1 MAEFGSVLYL
11 PLHRKSHPIP
21 APEAKFQEGIWLGLD
36 QRTEEVII
44 GTPSGIVKC
53 RSVRRRP
60 EPERWNTDAVLAIRG
75 TPWEPTPGVD
85 PELLRAAV

>member
-1 MAEFGSVLYL
+1 MAEFGESVLYL
-11 PLHRKSHPIP
+11 PLDRKSRPIP

-53 RSVRRRP
+53 RSVQYSII
-60 EPERWNTDAVLAIRG
+60 L
-75 TPWEPTPGVD
+75 
-85 PELLRAAV
+85 